1 MSLSADL
8 TPAQQ
13 ELLALPDKTE
23 SNVRAVIRAWLK
35 EPGGGG
41 DISSEWRTST
51 GPIDLYLKNR
61 RVIIETKTY
70 GRLKNGPEM
79 PGTGSRVDET
89 ALEQLERYV
98 KAERDRE
105 RLYLEDDIEDLPWIG
120 VVTDGRKWWIWE
132 WSSNMTNDTYS
143 ANNAW
148 QNMTLTRTNLDS
160 LTKMFDRKVGLEW
173 APDDPTSLFDDHL
186 ESLKILYE
194 QEMGKPSLD
203 TMKELW
209 LRQLKASGNAPQ
221 TEHDTNDLFVL
232 HTLLITVASTITS
245 QISRKPTRFGFAAW
259 ISDTRWLKAV
269 QETIAQYNWRQG
281 TGDVLRALYMG
292 LVDKKHRKIYGE
304 FYTPDWLAELVCL
317 KVLDD
322 KWIEKCIS
330 EHFEGKYSGVLDP
343 ACGSGTFLYHAARRI
358 VESKPVKD
366 SEMQSGDVAEMLV
379 QLVNGIDIH
388 PVAVEMARA
397 NLLRAMPA
405 IPNSGLRIW
414 QGDSLQT
421 DRKDSGQTSL
431 FDVDDSLVIYSR
443 KKRMIRLPKLFLTRS
458 TIINDVTRLT
468 ESANNGKPFPVGLD
482 SDLSKTDASILRD
495 THVELS
501 DICRN
506 EGNSVWA
513 WYILNK
519 AGPYIL
525 AQEKVSRIVANP
537 PWVVLMNIQDEN
549 RKKEIIESANAHGIW
564 IGGKNAARFD
574 IASLFVIKCR
584 SLYLHESD
592 KSGWVLPQAAMKGS
606 NWEKYHKTIDKYI
619 LQTFDMDN
627 LPFKEQS
634 KSCVN
639 ILGKGKKYPI
649 KKLAKK
655 KNVKFEHFDSWKD
668 VKKKTKWVDG
678 PKEFPVKPSRWSLDN
693 DVSIRQ
699 GATLIPN
706 CLVKISKKKDVKDG
720 VEITTVQSR
729 HNPWKKLGS
738 KTGIIPRLWIRDV
751 ITANELLPYCISE
764 PSQFII
770 PLDENLIEFDK
781 NIMDCQYWR
790 DADGIYQKHMG
801 KGSSTPKTLLGNI
814 NHQNKLEKQL
824 IRDTKCFI
832 IYNKS
837 GTRICASIV
846 NSNSIVG
853 ISAYGISIKTKNE
866 SLFLTALLNTACL
879 QNAYLNSQ
887 KTDRHFATHFWQ
899 SIPLPRYD
907 HSNKLHVK
915 LAKLATSAEK
925 VAKSCPDQ
933 NRKAIRKFLC
943 EDGVSGNIDKI
954 VKKLLPK
961 YVM

>member
-13 ELLALPDKTE
+13 ELIALPDKTE

-35 EPGGGG
+35 EGGAE
-41 DISSEWRTST
+41 ISSEWRTDA

-70 GRLKNGPEM
+70 GRLKNGPEA
-79 PGTGSRVDET
+79 PGTGSREDET

-120 VVTDGRKWWIWE
+120 VITDGKKWWIWE
-132 WSSNMTNDTYS
+132 WSSNVTNDTYS

-148 QNMTLTRTNLDS
+148 QNITLTITNLDS
-160 LTKMFDRKVGLEW
+160 LTKIFNRKVGLEW

-186 ESLKILYE
+186 ESIKNLYK

-221 TEHDTNDLFVL
+221 TEHDINDLFVL

-245 QISRKPTRFGFAAW
+245 QISHKPTRLGFAAW
-259 ISDTRWLKAV
+259 VTNTQWLNAV

-281 TGDVLRALYMG
+281 TGDVLRVLYMG

-304 FYTPDWLAELVCL
+304 FYTPDWLAEFICM

-330 EHFEGKYSGVLDP
+330 EHFDGKHSGVLDP

-366 SEMQSGDVAEMLV
+366 SEMQPIDVAEMLV

-443 KKRMIRLPKLFLTRS
+443 KKRMIRLPKSFLTRS

-537 PWVVLMNIQDEN
+537 PWVRLSNIQDES
-549 RKKEIIESANAHGIW
+549 RKKEMIESAEAHGIW
-564 IGGKNAARFD
+564 VGGKNATSFD
-574 IASLFVIKCR
+574 IASLFVVKCR
-584 SLYLHESD
+584 SLYLHEND
-592 KSGWVLPQAAMKGS
+592 KSGWVLPQAAIKGG
-606 NWEKYHKTIDKYI
+606 NWEKYREKTNKHIV
-619 LQTFDMDN
+619 QTLDMN
-627 LPFKEQS
+627 TLPFKEQS

-639 ILGKGKKYPI
+639 IFGGGKKHAT
-649 KKLAKK
+649 KKLEKK
-655 KNVKFEHFDSWKD
+655 KDVKFEHFDSWKD
-668 VKKKTKWVDG
+668 VKKKTEWVAG
-678 PKEFPVKPSRWSLDN
+678 PKEFPIKQSRWYSDN
-693 DVSIRQ
+693 DVSIRM
-699 GATLIPN
+699 GATLVPN
-706 CLVKISKKKDVKDG
+706 CLIKIAKKNDVKDG
-720 VEITTVQSR
+720 VEIITVPSR
-729 HNPWKKLGS
+729 HPPWKALGS
-738 KTGIIPRLWIRDV
+738 KTGIVPKRWIRNV
-751 ITANELLPYCISE
+751 ITPNKLLPYITSK
-764 PSQFII
+764 PNQFII
-770 PLDENLIEFDK
+770 PLDENLTKFDK
-781 NIMDCQYWR
+781 DIMDCQYWR
-790 DADGIYQKHMG
+790 DADGMYKKNMG
-801 KGSSTPKTLLGNI
+801 KGLNTPKTLLDNM
-814 NHQNKLEKQL
+814 NSLYKLEKQFDRKGKYL
-824 IRDTKCFI
+824 V
-832 IYNKS
+832 IYNTS
-837 GTRICASIV
+837 GTWLHASM
-846 NSNSIVG
+846 
-853 ISAYGISIKTKNE
+853 IKHDDIITSSLYAVSTNTKNE
-866 SLFLTALLNTACL
+866 ALFLTALINANTL
-879 QNAYLNSQ
+879 QEAYQNSR
-887 KTDRHFATHFWQ
+887 KSDRDFHTYFWQ

-907 HSNKLHVK
+907 QSNKLHVELTK
-915 LAKLATSAEK
+915 LTIRAEK

-933 NRKAIRKFLC
+933 NRKAIRKFLR

-954 VKKLLPK
+954 VKNLLPK
-961 YVM
+961 YVT